1 MAFRDH
7 WTALGTAPALLI
19 LVLVFTGISSVS
31 AGEGGDRVGASAWA
45 GEEESRVRLIA
56 GQTGVGDGKNVELGF
71 QFSLQPGWKIY
82 WRSPGDA
89 GLPPEF
95 DWSGSENLAGT
106 EVFWPAPK
114 RYSAYG
120 LDSIGYED
128 EVVLPIIAELNAAG
142 QPLDLKVRLDYLICK
157 DVCIPR
163 RAELALLLPKGP
175 PAPTDFGQEIAHYLE
190 KVPGRG
196 NRPDFGIE
204 SVEGIGSLDE
214 PRLRV
219 VARSTIPFD
228 EADVFIEGP
237 RGNFFKTP
245 ELELYEGGRRAV
257 FDVPL
262 RRVGKAR
269 DQSLIGK
276 TLTVTFVADGR
287 ALETSAI
294 VTQGAGEALGGGG
307 FIVSLLLAL
316 LGGLILNLMPCVLPV
331 LSLKLLGAIGHG
343 GREKRLVRLS
353 FLESAAGIYFSFLA
367 LASLAVLLRQAGHS
381 VGWGIQF
388 QQPLF
393 LISMALVLTLFAGNL
408 WGFFEIRLPGWMGD
422 LATRTGNGEPRVENG
437 GGHHPGAHFLT
448 GAFAT
453 LLATPCSAPF
463 LGTAIGYALS
473 RGTVETY
480 AIFIALGL
488 GFSAPYLAVALRP
501 ELATRL
507 PRPGP
512 WMAVLRRIL
521 GIALAVTALW
531 LITVLAAQINLDA
544 AALVALLLSLMM
556 LVLWGR
562 SRLPRRAIV
571 PILLVLGLLAL
582 LVPGHFSETAPPV
595 EQDET
600 NWAVFS
606 APEILELVGQGRV
619 VLVDVTAD
627 WCITCQ
633 VNKKLVLGRGKVAAL
648 IDSGAITAL
657 RADWTRPDDRIA
669 AYLATFGRYGIP
681 FNAVYGPAAPG
692 GIALG
697 ELLSEDAVIEAIDA
711 ASGK

>member
-1 MAFRDH
+1 MPR
-7 WTALGTAPALLI
+7 ALLV
-19 LVLVFTGISSVS
+19 LALVFAGVSAVS
-31 AGEGGDRVGASAWA
+31 AGGNGGESGASPWA
-45 GEEESRVRLIA
+45 GEAESRVRLIA
-56 GQTGVGDGKNVELGF
+56 AQTGVGDGKTLKLGF

-95 DWSGSENLAGT
+95 DWSGSENLAAT
-106 EVFWPAPK
+106 EVLWPAPK

-120 LDSIGYED
+120 LDSIGYEN
-128 EVVLPIIAELNAAG
+128 EVILPVVAELEFAG
-142 QPLDLKVRLDYLICK
+142 QPLNLKLRLDYLICK

-163 RAELALLLPKGP
+163 RADLALMLPKGP
-175 PAPTDFGQEIAHYLE
+175 AGPTSYGQEIARYLE

-196 NRPDFGIE
+196 NSPDFGVE
-204 SVEGIGSLDE
+204 SVEAIGSLDK

-219 VARSTIPFD
+219 VARSTVPF
-228 EADVFIEGP
+228 EETDVFIEGP
-237 RGNFFKTP
+237 RGNFFKGP
-245 ELELYEGGRRAV
+245 ELELYEGDSRAV

-269 DQSLIGK
+269 EESLIGK
-276 TLTVTFVADGR
+276 TLTVTLVADGR
-287 ALETSAI
+287 ALETRVI
-294 VTQGAGEALGGGG
+294 VTQGAGDGIGGGG
-307 FIVSLLLAL
+307 FIASLLLAL

-331 LSLKLLGAIGHG
+331 LSLKLLGAVGHG

-367 LASLAVLLRQAGHS
+367 LATLAVLLRQAGHS

-393 LISMALVLTLFAGNL
+393 LISMALVLVLFAGNL

-422 LATRTGNGEPRVENG
+422 LAMRTGARTGARKD
-437 GGHHPGAHFLT
+437 GHHPGAHFLT

-463 LGTAIGYALS
+463 LGPAIGYALS
-473 RGTVETY
+473 RGMVETY
-480 AIFIALGL
+480 AIFLALGL
-488 GFSAPYLAVALRP
+488 GFSAPYLVVALRP

-521 GIALAVTALW
+521 GIALAATALW
-531 LITVLAAQINLDA
+531 LLTVLAAQISLDA
-544 AALVALLLSLMM
+544 AALVALLLSFMV
-556 LVLWGR
+556 LVLWGK
-562 SRLPRRAIV
+562 SRLPRGAIV

-582 LVPGHFSETAPPV
+582 LVPGRFAEIAPPV
-595 EQDET
+595 GQNET
-600 NWAVFS
+600 NWGVFS
-606 APEILELVGQGRV
+606 RQEIPVLVGQGRV

-633 VNKKLVLGRGKVAAL
+633 VNKKLVLDRGEVAAL
-648 IDSGAITAL
+648 LDSGAITAL

-681 FNAVYGPAAPG
+681 FNAVYGPAAPA

-697 ELLSEDAVIEAIDA
+697 ELLTEGEVMDAIRA

>member
-1 MAFRDH
+1 MSFRDYR
-7 WTALGTAPALLI
+7 TAFGMARAV
-19 LVLVFTGISSVS
+19 LVLALVF
-31 AGEGGDRVGASAWA
+31 AGFLPVLAGDNGGKSGASPWA
-45 GEEESRVRLIA
+45 GEAESRVRLIA
-56 GQTGVGDGKNVELGF
+56 AQTGVGDGKTVKLGF

-106 EVFWPAPK
+106 EVLWPAPK

-120 LDSIGYED
+120 LDSIGYEN
-128 EVVLPIIAELNAAG
+128 EVILPVLATVEAAG
-142 QPLDLKVRLDYLICK
+142 QPLDLKLRLDYLICK

-175 PAPTDFGQEIAHYLE
+175 ASPTAFAQEIARYLE

-196 NRPDFGIE
+196 NTPDFGIE
-204 SVEGIGSLDE
+204 TVEGIGSLDK

-219 VARSTIPFD
+219 VARSTIPF
-228 EADVFIEGP
+228 EETDVFIEGP
-237 RGNFFKTP
+237 RGNFFKAP

-269 DQSLIGK
+269 DQTLIGK
-276 TLTVTFVADGR
+276 TLTVTLVADGR
-287 ALETSAI
+287 ALETKVI
-294 VTQGAGEALGGGG
+294 VTQGAGEGTGGGG
-307 FIVSLLLAL
+307 FVASLLLAL

-353 FLESAAGIYFSFLA
+353 FLESAAGIYFSFLV
-367 LASLAVLLRQAGHS
+367 LATLAVLLRQAGHS

-422 LATRTGNGEPRVENG
+422 LAMRTGEGKD
-437 GGHHPGAHFLT
+437 GHHPGAHFLT

-463 LGTAIGYALS
+463 LGSAIGYALS

-480 AIFIALGL
+480 AIFLALGL
-488 GFSAPYLAVALRP
+488 GFSAPYLVVALRP

-521 GIALAVTALW
+521 GIALAATALW
-531 LITVLAAQINLDA
+531 LVSVLAAQISLDA
-544 AALVALLLSLMM
+544 AALVALLLSFMVF
-556 LVLWGR
+556 VLWGK

-571 PILLVLGLLAL
+571 PILLGLGLLAL
-582 LVPGHFSETAPPV
+582 LVPGRFAEIAPPV
-595 EQDET
+595 RENET

-606 APEILELVGQGRV
+606 LQEIPVLVGQGRV

-633 VNKKLVLGRGKVAAL
+633 VNKKLVLGRGEVAAL
-648 IDSGAITAL
+648 LDSGAITGL

-681 FNAVYGPAAPG
+681 FNAVYGPAAPA

-697 ELLSEDAVIEAIDA
+697 ELLTENDVLKAIHA
-711 ASGK
+711 ASGE